1 MRVLWVLNVT
11 NVLEDLQRIDRF
23 LRVVSH
29 GKKMWD
35 KEREEEEEKKKKKKK
50 KKKKTEKE
58 EEGNGGLQSQLL
70 SPSIIQ

>member
-35 KEREEEEEKKKKKKK
+35 KEREEEEKKKKKKK
-50 KKKKTEKE
+50 KKKKE